1 MGAIINPKIAEKI
14 DELRNDKLHGAG
26 WLSRQAITTLNLAIG
41 KSQART
47 VADFIDEARMVA
59 TELAQARPSMISI
72 PNYIHQFLHQIMLG
86 AECEKDLDSLKIW
99 AQAKGNELV
108 KLSKQAES
116 RAIGYGCGIISSQD
130 TVITCS
136 YSSTVCRAF
145 ELAMRNEEE
154 FCVMVAESISN
165 GEAFGEITAK
175 RLQKHQI
182 PVEVIPD
189 ESIHLYVS
197 KADKALVG
205 ADSILADGT
214 LINGT
219 PTFRL
224 AQAARGENIPFYAV
238 CESAK
243 FDIRGYIAKASEPEL
258 GFDKTPPDLIT
269 GIITEKGIMQ
279 PSLVIAY
286 IETMASLSQ

>member
-1 MGAIINPKIAEKI
+1 MGVSINPKIAKKI
-14 DELRNDKLHGAG
+14 DELRNDRLHGAD
-26 WLSRQAITTLNLAIG
+26 WLSRQAINILTTAMS

-47 VADFIDEARMVA
+47 VADFTDEAGAIA
-59 TELAQARPSMISI
+59 TELTQARPSMISI
-72 PNYIHQFLHQIMLG
+72 PNYIHQFLHQVMLQ
-86 AECEKDLDSLKIW
+86 AQSEKDLASVKIW
-99 AQAKGNELV
+99 AQAKGKELV
-108 KLSKQAES
+108 ELSKQADL
-116 RAIGYGCGIISSQD
+116 RAIEYGCGIISSKD

-154 FCVMVAESISN
+154 FCVIVAESMSN
-165 GEAFGEITAK
+165 GEAFGEITAR
-175 RLQKHQI
+175 RLEKHRI
-182 PVEVIPD
+182 TLEVIPD

-224 AQAARGENIPFYAV
+224 AQAAREENIPFYAV

-243 FDIRGYIAKASEPEL
+243 FDIRGYIAKASGPEL

-286 IETMASLSQ
+286 IETMASSSR